1 MLAEQNNFAY
11 MFSWAWFSI
20 TLSQYYTTHQ
30 RFRLIYFPEHLVSFF
45 NAFNIT
51 LTKEGIPMAICHE
64 MKKGDVY
71 YCESCGLELQVL
83 STCSCGAG
91 ESDACS
97 VPLQCCG
104 KDMVKKAS

>member
-1 MLAEQNNFAY
+1 
-11 MFSWAWFSI
+11 
-20 TLSQYYTTHQ
+20 
-30 RFRLIYFPEHLVSFF
+30 
-45 NAFNIT
+45 
-51 LTKEGIPMAICHE
+51 MAICHE